1 MTNDEPRLER
11 LADGVW
17 AYVQPDG
24 GWMVNNMGVIAGDVV
39 TSVDLTSTE
48 RRTRAY
54 LSAVAEV
61 TDGRV
66 PRRIVLTHSHPDHC
80 NGASLVPEAEII
92 AHRSVADDLQRPHT
106 LAPHIFEPFEQGS
119 ARPRVPTLV
128 FDDAVTLD
136 PAGTRIEVRHPGIR
150 AHTPGDSYVWL
161 PEQRVLFTGDLV
173 FNGGTPFALSGSP
186 AGWLRALEQL
196 AALDPATV
204 VPGHGDVGG
213 PELFEPVAAYLR
225 FLIAAAEDAHARG
238 LTPLEAARALDLG
251 EFGRLIERERIVGNL
266 HRAMAELDGGEADF
280 AAAWQ
285 DMYEYNG
292 RRSLP
297 CLA

>member
-11 LADGVW
+11 VADGVW

-54 LSAVAEV
+54 LAAVADA
-61 TDGRV
+61 TGREPQRAV
-66 PRRIVLTHSHPDHC
+66 FTHSHPDHC

-92 AHRSVADDLQRPHT
+92 AHRSVADDLQRPHR
-106 LAPHIFEPFEQGS
+106 LAPHIFEPFEQGD
-119 ARPRVPTLV
+119 AHPRVPTLV
-128 FDDAVTLD
+128 YDDGVTLD
-136 PAGTRIEVRHPGIR
+136 PAGLRIEVRHPGTR

-186 AGWLRALEQL
+186 AGWLRALEQM
-196 AALDPATV
+196 AALDPVTV
-204 VPGHGDVGG
+204 VPGHGEVGG

-225 FLIAAAEDAHARG
+225 FLIAAAEDARARG

-251 EFGRLIERERIVGNL
+251 EFGRLIEQERIVGNL
-266 HRAMAELDGGEADF
+266 HRTMAELDGDEADF
-280 AAAWQ
+280 AAAWEG
-285 DMYEYNG
+285 MYEYNG
-292 RRSLP
+292 RKPLS
-297 CLA
+297 CHA

>member
-11 LADGVW
+11 VADGVW

-54 LSAVAEV
+54 LAAVADA
-61 TDGRV
+61 TGREPQRV
-66 PRRIVLTHSHPDHC
+66 VFTHSHPDHC

-92 AHRSVADDLQRPHT
+92 AHRSVADDLQRPHR
-106 LAPHIFEPFEQGS
+106 LAPHIFEPFEQGD
-119 ARPRVPTLV
+119 AHPRVPTLV
-128 FDDAVTLD
+128 YDDGVTLD
-136 PAGTRIEVRHPGIR
+136 PAGLRIEVRHPGTR

-186 AGWLRALEQL
+186 AGWLRALEQM
-196 AALDPATV
+196 AALDPVAV
-204 VPGHGDVGG
+204 VPGHGEVGG

-225 FLIAAAEDAHARG
+225 FLIAAAEDARARG

-251 EFGRLIERERIVGNL
+251 EFGRLIEQERIVGNL
-266 HRAMAELDGGEADF
+266 HRTMAELDGDEADF
-280 AAAWQ
+280 AAAWE

-292 RRSLP
+292 RKPLS
-297 CLA
+297 CHA